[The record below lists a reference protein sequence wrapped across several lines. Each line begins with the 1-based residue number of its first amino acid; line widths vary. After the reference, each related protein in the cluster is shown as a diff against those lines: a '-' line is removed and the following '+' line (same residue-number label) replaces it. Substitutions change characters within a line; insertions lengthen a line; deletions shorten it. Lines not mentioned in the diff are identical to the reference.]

1 MRRLVYPYGKYLLK
15 DREVEVVGPK
25 MKDFLGNLGFKIVK
39 FDSENEKI
47 GTLIIAV
54 NKEISELKKPALDR
68 IKMILRRYPQ
78 DIKSEIEV
86 DLKSQRV
93 GIELYLWPKE
103 EGTLLEIFILPYM
116 EHFDRQEIFR
126 ITESETEEITDWF
139 LCEQTWERIA
149 SELEDEFSAE
159 PLYWRA

>member
-15 DREVEVVGPK
+15 DREVEEVGPK
-25 MKDFLGNLGFKIVK
+25 MKDFLGTMGFKIVK
-39 FDSENEKI
+39 FDSENEQI

-54 NKEISELKKPALDR
+54 NKKIKELKKPALDR

-103 EGTLLEIFILPYM
+103 EGTLLEIFVLPYM

-139 LCEQTWERIA
+139 LCEQTWEHIA
-149 SELEDEFSAE
+149 SELEDEFGAE